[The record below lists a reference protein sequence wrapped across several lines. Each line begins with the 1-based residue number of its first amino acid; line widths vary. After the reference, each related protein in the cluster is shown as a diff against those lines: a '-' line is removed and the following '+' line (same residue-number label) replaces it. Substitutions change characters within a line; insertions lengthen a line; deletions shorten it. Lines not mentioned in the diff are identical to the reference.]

1 MRDFDESDITA
12 EVLKRNSGASNDRL
26 RSVMEGLVRHLHAFA
41 RETQLTEEEWLVG
54 IQFLTRVGQMCSAT
68 RQEFIL
74 LSDTLGLSMLVDAI
88 NNRQPRGCTQS
99 TVLGPFHVD
108 DAKAYPN
115 GADIANGAKGE
126 PCLVRGTIRS
136 SRGTPIGGAVV
147 DVWQADADGY
157 YDVQYSAAERRARG
171 VFRSNADGRFWF
183 WSILASKYPIPHDG
197 PVGEMLA
204 ALNRHPWRPA
214 HLHFLIEA
222 QGFRKLVTHVFRAG
236 DPYLESDAVV
246 AVKTSLIADWKRHEP
261 GTAPDGSRRQT
272 PFYTLDF
279 DFVLAESE
287 A

>member
-1 MRDFDESDITA
+1 MHGFDESDITA

-74 LSDTLGLSMLVDAI
+74 LSDTLGLSMLVDII
-88 NNRQPRGCTQS
+88 NNQRPSRCTQS
-99 TVLGPFHVD
+99 TVLGPFHVGG
-108 DAKAYPN
+108 AKDYPN

-136 SRGTPIGGAVV
+136 SQGEPIGDAVV

-171 VFRSNADGRFWF
+171 VFRSDANGRFWF
-183 WSILASKYPIPHDG
+183 WSILANKYPIPHDG
-197 PVGEMLA
+197 PVGELLA
-204 ALNRHPWRPA
+204 GLNRHPWRPA

-222 QGFRKLVTHVFRAG
+222 QGFHRLVTHVFRAG
-236 DPYLESDAVV
+236 DPYLESDAVF
-246 AVKTSLIADWKRHEP
+246 AVKTLLIADWIRHEP
-261 GTAPDGSRRQT
+261 GIAPDGSSRPT
-272 PFYTLDF
+272 VFYTLDF
-279 DFVLAESE
+279 DFVLAET
-287 A
+287 